1 MSIVNKPLPMEV
13 ISAFLG
19 ALGKKDFDAALRY
32 VSDDCEYTNIP
43 FSTVH
48 GPAGVRAV
56 LEAFLTP
63 TIANEIVV
71 KHVAVDGPVVFI
83 ERTDRHLLASGWV
96 ELPVIGVWEVIDG
109 KIRLWRDYFN
119 APTIQKA
126 WPTQLG

>member
-1 MSIVNKPLPMEV
+1 MLVQPKLMDMSELASPMEV

-19 ALGKKDFDAALRY
+19 ALGKKDFDTALGY

-63 TIANEIVV
+63 TW
-71 KHVAVDGPVVFI
+71 GM
-83 ERTDRHLLASGWV
+83 RSL
-96 ELPVIGVWEVIDG
+96 
-109 KIRLWRDYFN
+109 
-119 APTIQKA
+119 
-126 WPTQLG
+126 